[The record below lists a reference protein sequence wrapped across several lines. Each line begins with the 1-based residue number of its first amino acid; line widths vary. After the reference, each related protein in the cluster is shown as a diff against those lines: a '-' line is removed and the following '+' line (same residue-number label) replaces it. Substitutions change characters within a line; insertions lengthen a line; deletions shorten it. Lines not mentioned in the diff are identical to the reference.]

1 MQDYSIVTF
10 VFMMSVVMPL
20 NRLTPRKGYSVQE
33 NVAYGLRARHRLDLF
48 HTQTPREHRP
58 LIVFVHGGAWMH
70 GDKKRLSFY
79 WRSLCQKKALMWR

>member
-1 MQDYSIVTF
+1 MFNKLQPF
-10 VFMMSVVMPL
+10 VQRLNHSVEYVRLLYRDFRIYDVGSYAL

-58 LIVFVHGGAWMH
+58 LIVFVH
-70 GDKKRLSFY
+70 
-79 WRSLCQKKALMWR
+79 